1 VRRSFPHPA
10 CATHSD
16 TTHEV
21 CRCPTQLRS
30 HSFLPPFVL
39 LAEGVW
45 LVKARSSESHAL
57 PSMLLY
63 ARPPD
68 GTTQPACYAPC
79 CSPHLT
85 TYAREQKVV
94 AHLVAASSSS
104 ASSPSLHALTRVRN
118 RHIGMTL
125 TWVCEARS
133 CIGSCIDGKMH

>member
-21 CRCPTQLRS
+21 CHCPTQLRS

-39 LAEGVW
+39 LAEGVR

-68 GTTQPACYAPC
+68 GTTQP
-79 CSPHLT
+79 
-85 TYAREQKVV
+85 
-94 AHLVAASSSS
+94 
-104 ASSPSLHALTRVRN
+104 SPSLFRRKHELE
-118 RHIGMTL
+118 RHMNVEL
-125 TWVCEARS
+125 TWYYS
-133 CIGSCIDGKMH
+133 DN